1 MLHELFPVPVWE
13 ENIGVPDGT
22 LQFVENQMYE
32 RMGAWGNTKSIS
44 EDKQI
49 LEKNPALKKHI
60 LSNVKHYAYNILLV
74 SPHVEIEIAR
84 SWIVLHFPG
93 DYSEFHTHT
102 NSIWSGVYYI
112 ECNPMSGDLI
122 FDKTGVYP
130 NCFLPILE
138 PDTNVWVNATVKH
151 HRMTPEP
158 GSLFVF
164 PSQLMHKADQNQSE
178 NCRYCIAFD
187 VFIRGTI
194 GTRHGNEVTL

>member
-74 SPHVEIEIAR
+74 SPHV
-84 SWIVLHFPG
+84 
-93 DYSEFHTHT
+93 
-102 NSIWSGVYYI
+102 
-112 ECNPMSGDLI
+112 
-122 FDKTGVYP
+122 
-130 NCFLPILE
+130 
-138 PDTNVWVNATVKH
+138 
-151 HRMTPEP
+151 
-158 GSLFVF
+158 
-164 PSQLMHKADQNQSE
+164 
-178 NCRYCIAFD
+178 
-187 VFIRGTI
+187 
-194 GTRHGNEVTL
+194 

>member
-1 MLHELFPVPVWE
+1 
-13 ENIGVPDGT
+13 
-22 LQFVENQMYE
+22 
-32 RMGAWGNTKSIS
+32 
-44 EDKQI
+44 
-49 LEKNPALKKHI
+49 
-60 LSNVKHYAYNILLV
+60 
-74 SPHVEIEIAR
+74 
-84 SWIVLHFPG
+84 
-93 DYSEFHTHT
+93 
-102 NSIWSGVYYI
+102 
-112 ECNPMSGDLI
+112 MSGDLI

-138 PDTNVWVNATVKH
+138 PDTNGWVNATVKH

>member
-13 ENIGVPDGT
+13 ENIGVPEGT
-22 LQFVENQMYE
+22 LQFVENQYYE

-49 LEKNPALKKHI
+49 LEKNPALKEHI
-60 LSNVKHYAYNILLV
+60 LSNVKSYAHNILLV
-74 SPHVEIEIAR
+74 SPHVEIEIVR

-93 DYSEFHTHT
+93 DYSDFHTHT

-112 ECNPMSGDLI
+112 ECNPTSGDLI
-122 FDKTGVYP
+122 FDKTGTYP

-138 PDTNVWVNATVKH
+138 PDTLGFVNATAKH
-151 HRMTPEP
+151 HRFQPEP